1 MNQPT
6 TNNRTTNSNVTEQE
20 DALQTRALNDIV
32 ADIQSLLNR
41 HELVSQLVEQEA
53 GNRRELIQDL
63 VHRQQLAELGHRINH
78 LHPADLAFV
87 LETLPPSKRDTVWA
101 LVEGPIRGATLLEM
115 YEGVRE
121 GLLEELG
128 HAELVEIAS
137 EMDPEDLAELL
148 EDLPKEQINTILA
161 DIKANERERVQ
172 AVLAFPED
180 CVGAHMSLTLVLARQ
195 GRTLAQIQNL
205 IRRRADHLPDQFS
218 HVWVVDRAGILQG
231 VLSVK
236 QLLIHP
242 PESVVDD
249 LMNSDPLYFY
259 TSDDI
264 DDAASA
270 FERYDLVSVPVLN
283 HHRRVVGEL
292 HVDAVL
298 DVIQDA
304 SQNELLARV
313 GLDDEQDLFAP
324 TLDSA
329 RTRWLWLGINLC
341 TAFVASRV
349 IGAFEDVI
357 AIIVALAALLPVVAS
372 VGGNTGNQTVAL
384 TLRGLALNQINTS
397 NFRYLLR
404 REIGVAI
411 INGTLCGLIMAVAT
425 YLLYYNLAL
434 SLVMCAAM
442 IANLLIAATIGVLVP
457 ITLKKLHYDPAL
469 GSSILLTF
477 MTDSLGFF
485 VFLGMAALFL
495 F

>member
-1 MNQPT
+1 MTRQNHDKPISSTQ
-6 TNNRTTNSNVTEQE
+6 SEHEEAQ
-20 DALQTRALNDIV
+20 QTRVLKDIV
-32 ADIQSLLNR
+32 ADIQSLLHR

-63 VHRQQLAELGHRINH
+63 VNRQQLAELRHRINH

-87 LETLPPSKRDTVWA
+87 LETLPPSRRDSVWA

-161 DIKANERERVQ
+161 DIKDNERERVQ
-172 AVLAFPED
+172 AVLAFPDD

-195 GRTLAQIQNL
+195 GRTLSQIQNL
-205 IRRRADHLPDQFS
+205 IRRRASHLPDQFT

-242 PESVVDD
+242 PDTVVDT

-264 DDAASA
+264 NEAASA

-292 HVDAVL
+292 QVDAVL

-304 SQNELLARV
+304 SQTELLARV

-324 TLDSA
+324 ALDSA

-341 TAFVASRV
+341 TAFIASRV
-349 IGAFEDVI
+349 IGAFEDAI
-357 AIIVALAALLPVVAS
+357 AIIVALAALMPIVAS

-404 REIGVAI
+404 REIGVAM
-411 INGTLCGLIMAVAT
+411 INGSLCGLLMAIAT
-425 YLLYYNLAL
+425 YVLYHNSAL
-434 SLVMCAAM
+434 SLVMFAAM
-442 IANLLIAATIGVLVP
+442 IINLLLAAAIGVLIP
-457 ITLKKLHYDPAL
+457 IVLKKLNYDPAL
-469 GSSILLTF
+469 GSSVLLTF

-485 VFLGMAALFL
+485 VFLGMAAAFL
-495 F
+495 L